1 MKGLNKMEKNLN
13 ENAIAVW
20 EKMRYYCKYGY
31 ISYDENRIGS
41 WTCHNKD
48 NQSFEGSWGD
58 CDIKLCQ
65 LLKK

>member
-1 MKGLNKMEKNLN
+1 MKGVNKMEQNLN
-13 ENAIAVW
+13 ENAMAVW

-31 ISYDENRIGS
+31 TSYDENRIGS

-48 NQSFEGSWGD
+48 NQAFEASWCD
-58 CDIKLCQ
+58 CDINLCP